1 MSTPTPPTAPQVA
14 GILTGWRAIENHEV
28 PSAAARLSRRAV
40 QRLVALGFLTP
51 VGRGPSGEIRV
62 RARDLDAAWRA
73 LETARAA
80 ARERFGRRRR
90 GAISDRLAV
99 AAHLATRPNSR
110 VRRARDAAAQAQQ
123 MGLFVQ
129 EGGAK

>member
-1 MSTPTPPTAPQVA
+1 MNATLAKSNVA
-14 GILTGWRAIENHEV
+14 GILTGWREILDFRLPGTSV
-28 PSAAARLSRRAV
+28 TLSRSTV
-40 QRLVALGFLTP
+40 CRLIKLGFLEP
-51 VGRGPSGEIRV
+51 LGRGVSGTLRV
-62 RARDLDAAWRA
+62 RAADLDRA
-73 LETARAA
+73 RRELESARAA

-110 VRRARDAAAQAQQ
+110 VRRARDAAAQAAQL
-123 MGLFVQ
+123 GLFVQ